1 MNVGIKKAVREKLTG
16 KNVKMLFYDVDGNPY
31 HYDVSIDKYL
41 GEGTSSIS
49 YEVTVKKDKHGI
61 GSKRVL
67 KQFYPDPR
75 LYELDT
81 EMDGLHLEIK
91 GYSEDREES
100 QNKELTRLGELFE
113 RTYAKQLELS
123 NRKDLEGVVVKP
135 DMCYFNGATK
145 YVLYEADYGKSLDVT
160 SFRTIEDFVNMMYD
174 LAFDLQR
181 LHSQE
186 ILYMDLKPENILL
199 SGNGNVKLFDFDS
212 SIDKKNLKDI
222 HIEDIRYAVDIP
234 ELIAPE
240 IRPAELSGEFEQN
253 KGLILQERV
262 DIYAFGAI
270 MLSYFLHRYPTSA
283 DCEREGFRDELKG
296 VFNNRFRGELT
307 EGEQELL
314 SNIIWRCIQKNIGI
328 RKRYNQTEELVAD
341 LNELKR
347 AMSAPDIKRQKV
359 YNKVGGRLQA
369 AYVMDAYPLSGYR
382 KRKTDKSWILDAL
395 IIGDEPIGED
405 FFSNILA
412 CSQMLDTTL
421 RIRLAVTSARK
432 EMEEYIIR
440 WPLLIKSTDIYLNDE
455 YIEPTSFL
463 KETDTAC
470 KQIVKIP
477 FAEIC
482 FYDWEY
488 PNDPVSLYTSLEH
501 HEDISW
507 IVMCDSQI
515 DKNLEMSEQLANII
529 DNNDEKVFIAYLDE
543 RGDGFDLRKS
553 DKQFTNIKLFPFSD
567 NDKYSLNEKEFETG
581 IKKQARLL
589 HKYYMKEWNERA
601 DKKAVWHDFS
611 SDAYNINS
619 SLCSVLSI
627 PYKLESIF
635 IKTTGGA
642 AAAEYK
648 KDVLDETNP
657 LAKKKM
663 NRLIYLEHRRWMC
676 FMLTEGYDKPSEQ
689 ELEQYAFQ
697 RGNNQRNKKD
707 KLHSCI
713 CDCGVDNGIQ
723 LDHFSHES
731 WENPNFEDYARVK
744 GLALDDLDIMS
755 VKLHQLCNRR
765 IRQMR
770 EDGVYKIAFA
780 KLEKGLKEGT
790 YSLMEEEL
798 LSSLKIVLKK
808 MLDNESN
815 VNSLWEK
822 ICIEFKETIIKKE
835 KSSKIRSENLLNAFR
850 ELTDLMKIV
859 SERNKY
865 HDYKSSDRTILE
877 VLPLLLIADQ
887 PIRRIYKPI
896 GEETWQNLASSII
909 IEPEQLYL
917 YTDDESLVDE
927 TEIRNFLG
935 KERGIDIKKIQ
946 IKKME
951 ELKNI
956 NTTSRSVKSV
966 LDITGLSP
974 EKTYQLTQL
983 DNLSDLPVII
993 FKDGKIKNIKGE
1005 SEADYYKVIRRHIT
1019 VNETFRLC
1027 HAMVYSENAQNHM
1040 LNLVENYENIWNA
1053 YIQMNSFRY
1062 RVLVEAL
1069 SEIEKKHYWKLERK
1083 NGTENVCT
1091 FEKRGVTGNMLR
1103 DAGIDGVLDNLRR
1116 DGWIEGEIRV
1126 PGSRNVG
1133 TVAIKTHDPDIKLY
1147 LEKMFY
1153 AVEHEPYMHK
1163 FVYLKTRRQPLSGKP
1178 LPEETIFIY
1187 DDTLLVNE
1195 LLEGKTVDAEHKEER
1210 KDVLKK
1216 ALNCLKN
1223 QKGRKGERMI
1233 IDSCGEDT
1241 RPLIDDISD
1250 DAVHFRMRFVYHNR
1264 ATKECLL
1271 KEGNILEAYVYHS
1284 IWKDTLVDD
1293 VKLNVEFAWDA
1304 ETSEDYLKKGAVKNE
1319 IDLVCTRNMQTF
1331 FISCKQSMP
1340 RREFLQEIKYFADY
1354 FGIDGK
1360 AILITSNE
1368 GTGKKQ
1374 KKDNA
1379 KLIEERSRKMGVY
1392 YIDRQMIGDEIQDM
1406 KQGYLSKY
1414 LQNIFDRKLNWKDI
1428 ME

>member
-1 MNVGIKKAVREKLTG
+1 MNVGIKKAAREKLIG
-16 KNVKMLFYDVDGNPY
+16 ENVKMLFYDVDGHPY
-31 HYDVSIDKYL
+31 HYNVSIDKYL

-49 YEVTVKKDKHGI
+49 YEVTVKKDKYGI

-81 EMDGLHLEIK
+81 KMDGLHLEIK
-91 GYSEDREES
+91 GYSENREES
-100 QNKELTRLGELFE
+100 QNIELTRLGELFE

-145 YVLYEADYGKSLDVT
+145 YVLYEADYGKSLDVA
-160 SFRTIEDFVNMMYD
+160 SFRSIEDFVNMMYD
-174 LAFDLQR
+174 LAFDLQQ

-199 SGNGNVKLFDFDS
+199 SGNRNVKLFDFDS
-212 SIDKKNLKDI
+212 SIDKKNLKDV
-222 HIEDIRYAVDIP
+222 HIEDIRYAADIP

-270 MLSYFLHRYPTSA
+270 MLSYFLHRYPTRA
-283 DCEREGFRDELKG
+283 DCEREEFRDELKEA
-296 VFNNRFRGELT
+296 FNSRFRGELT

-314 SNIIWRCIQKNIGI
+314 SNIIWRCIQKTIGI

-347 AMSAPDIKRQKV
+347 SMNAPDTKRQKV

-382 KRKTDKSWILDAL
+382 KKKSDKSWILDAL

-432 EMEEYIIR
+432 KMEEYISR

-488 PNDPVSLYTSLEH
+488 PNDPGSLYTKMED

-515 DKNLEMSEQLANII
+515 DKNLEMSEQLANVI
-529 DNNDEKVFIAYLDE
+529 DNNEKVFIAYLDE
-543 RGDGFDLRKS
+543 RGDGFDLRES
-553 DKQFTNIKLFPFSD
+553 EKQYTNIKLFPFGD

-601 DKKAVWHDFS
+601 DKKAVWRDFS

-635 IKTTGGA
+635 IKTTGEA

-648 KDVLDETNP
+648 RDFLEETKP
-657 LAKKKM
+657 LAKKIM

-697 RGNNQRNKKD
+697 KGNNQRNKKD

-723 LDHFSHES
+723 LAYFSHEF
-731 WENPNFEDYARVK
+731 WGNPNFKDYARAK
-744 GLALDDLDIMS
+744 GFALDDLDIMS
-755 VKLHQLCNRR
+755 VKLHQLCDRR
-765 IRQMR
+765 IRQMQ
-770 EDGVYKIAFA
+770 EEGVFRIAFS
-780 KLEKGLKEGT
+780 KLEKGLKEEA
-790 YSLMEEEL
+790 YSPMEEEL
-798 LSSLKIVLKK
+798 LSSLKIILKK

-815 VNSLWEK
+815 ANSLWEK
-822 ICIEFKETIIKKE
+822 ICSEFKETIIKKE
-835 KSSKIRSENLLNAFR
+835 KSSKVHSENIINVFR
-850 ELTDLMKIV
+850 ELADLMRIV
-859 SERNKY
+859 TERNKY

-887 PIRRIYKPI
+887 PIRRIFKPI

-917 YTDDESLVDE
+917 YTDDESLADE
-927 TEIRNFLG
+927 TEIRNFLE
-935 KERGIDIKKIQ
+935 KERGIDIKIVQ
-946 IKKME
+946 IKKMA

-956 NTTSRSVKSV
+956 NMTSKSVKSV
-966 LDITGLSP
+966 LDITGLPP
-974 EKTYQLTQL
+974 EKSYQLAQL
-983 DNLSDLPVII
+983 DNLSNLPVII
-993 FKDGKIKNIKGE
+993 FQDGKIKSIKGE

-1019 VNETFRLC
+1019 VNETFRLH
-1027 HAMVYSENAQNHM
+1027 HAKVYSENDQNYM
-1040 LNLVENYENIWNA
+1040 LNLVENYENIWSA

-1062 RVLVEAL
+1062 RVLVETL
-1069 SEIEKKHYWKLERK
+1069 NQIERNHYWKLDRK
-1083 NGTENVCT
+1083 NYTENVYT
-1091 FEKRGVTGNMLR
+1091 FEKRGVVGNILR
-1103 DAGIDGVLDNLRR
+1103 DTGIDKLLDDLGRE
-1116 DGWIEGEIRV
+1116 GWIEAEIIV
-1126 PGSRNVG
+1126 PGSDIVG
-1133 TVAIKTHDPDIKLY
+1133 TVNVKTNYQDIKIY
-1147 LEKMFY
+1147 LERMFC
-1153 AVEHEPYMHK
+1153 AVEREPYMHK
-1163 FVYLKTRRQPLSGKP
+1163 FVYLKTRRQPLSGKL
-1178 LPEETIFIY
+1178 LPEENIFIY
-1187 DDTLLVNE
+1187 DDTLLINE
-1195 LLEGKTVDAEHKEER
+1195 LLEGKVVDTEHKEER
-1210 KDVLKK
+1210 KDILKT
-1216 ALNCLKN
+1216 ALNCLKD
-1223 QKGRKGERMI
+1223 QKGRNGEGMI
-1233 IDSCGEDT
+1233 IDSYGDDSHT
-1241 RPLIDDISD
+1241 LIEDISD
-1250 DAVHFRMRFVYHNR
+1250 DALHFRMRFLYHNR

-1271 KEGNILEAYVYHS
+1271 KEENILVAYVYHS
-1284 IWKDTLVDD
+1284 IWRNTLVDD
-1293 VKLNVEFAWDA
+1293 VKLNVEFTWDA
-1304 ETSEDYLKKGAVKNE
+1304 ETSEDYLKKCALTNE

-1331 FISCKQSMP
+1331 FVSCKQSMP
-1340 RREFLQEIKYFADY
+1340 RQEYLWEIKYYADY

-1368 GTGKKQ
+1368 GTSQKQ
-1374 KKDNA
+1374 NNS
-1379 KLIEERSRKMGVY
+1379 KLIEERSKKMGVY
-1392 YIDRQMIGDEIQDM
+1392 YIDRQMIGEEISDM
-1406 KQGYLSKY
+1406 KQGYLSTY

-1428 ME
+1428 MK

>member
-212 SIDKKNLKDI
+212 SIDKKNLKDV
-222 HIEDIRYAVDIP
+222 HIEDIRYAADIP

-296 VFNNRFRGELT
+296 GFSSRFRGELT

-347 AMSAPDIKRQKV
+347 AMIAPDIKRQKV

-432 EMEEYIIR
+432 EMEEYISR

-515 DKNLEMSEQLANII
+515 DKNLEMSERLAKVI

-567 NDKYSLNEKEFETG
+567 NDKYSLSEKEFETG

-601 DKKAVWHDFS
+601 DKKAVWRDFS

-635 IKTTGGA
+635 IRTTGEA

-657 LAKKKM
+657 LAKKKI

-697 RGNNQRNKKD
+697 KGNNQRNKKD

-731 WENPNFEDYARVK
+731 WENPNFEDYARAK
-744 GLALDDLDIMS
+744 GMTLDDLDIMS
-755 VKLHQLCNRR
+755 VNLHQLCDRR

-770 EDGVYKIAFA
+770 AAGVYKIAFA

-790 YSLMEEEL
+790 YSPIEEEL
-798 LSSLKIVLKK
+798 LSSLKIILKK

-822 ICIEFKETIIKKE
+822 ICSEFEETIIRKE
-835 KSSKIRSENLLNAFR
+835 KSLKIHSENILKAFR
-850 ELTDLMKIV
+850 ELVDLMRIV
-859 SERNKY
+859 TERNKY

-877 VLPLLLIADQ
+877 VLPLLLIADH

-917 YTDDESLVDE
+917 YADDESLVDE
-927 TEIRNFLG
+927 TEIRNFLE
-935 KERGIDIKKIQ
+935 KERGIDIKIIQ

-956 NTTSRSVKSV
+956 NMTSKSVKSV

-974 EKTYQLTQL
+974 EKTYQLAQFKH
-983 DNLSDLPVII
+983 LSDFPVII
-993 FKDGKIKNIKGE
+993 FQDGKIKSIKGE

-1019 VNETFRLC
+1019 VNETFRLH
-1027 HAMVYSENAQNHM
+1027 HAKVYSENEQNYM
-1040 LNLVENYENIWNA
+1040 LSLVGNYENIWSA

-1062 RVLVEAL
+1062 RVLVETL
-1069 SEIEKKHYWKLERK
+1069 NQIERSHYWKLDRK
-1083 NGTENVCT
+1083 NYTENVHT
-1091 FEKRGVTGNMLR
+1091 FEKRGVVGNILR
-1103 DAGIDGVLDNLRR
+1103 DTGIDKLLDDLGRE
-1116 DGWIEGEIRV
+1116 GWIEAEIIV
-1126 PGSRNVG
+1126 PGSDIVG
-1133 TVAIKTHDPDIKLY
+1133 TVNVKTNYQDIKIY
-1147 LEKMFY
+1147 LEKMFC
-1153 AVEHEPYMHK
+1153 AVEREPYMHK

-1178 LPEETIFIY
+1178 LPEENIFIY

-1195 LLEGKTVDAEHKEER
+1195 LLEGEPADTEHKEER
-1210 KDVLKK
+1210 KDILKT
-1216 ALNCLKN
+1216 ALKCLKD
-1223 QKGRKGERMI
+1223 QKSKNGECMI
-1233 IDSCGEDT
+1233 IDSYGGNPHT
-1241 RPLIDDISD
+1241 LIEDISD
-1250 DAVHFRMRFVYHNR
+1250 DAFHFRMRFLYHNR

-1284 IWKDTLVDD
+1284 IWKNTLVDD
-1293 VKLNVEFAWDA
+1293 VKLNVEFTWDA
-1304 ETSEDYLKKGAVKNE
+1304 ETSEDYLKEGALMNK

-1340 RREFLQEIKYFADY
+1340 RQEYLWEIKYYADY

-1368 GTGKKQ
+1368 GTTKKQ
-1374 KKDNA
+1374 NNA
-1379 KLIEERSRKMGVY
+1379 KLIEERSKKMGVY
-1392 YIDRQMIGDEIQDM
+1392 YIDRQMIGDEISDM
-1406 KQGYLSKY
+1406 KQDYLSTY

-1428 ME
+1428 VK

>member
-81 EMDGLHLEIK
+81 KMDGLHLEIK

-100 QNKELTRLGELFE
+100 QNIELTRLGELFE
-113 RTYAKQLELS
+113 RTYAKQLEFS

-145 YVLYEADYGKSLDVT
+145 YVLYEADYGKSLDVY
-160 SFRTIEDFVNMMYD
+160 SFRSIEDFVNMMYD
-174 LAFDLQR
+174 LAFDLQQ
-181 LHSQE
+181 LHRHG

-212 SIDKKNLKDI
+212 SIDKQNLKDI
-222 HIEDIRYAVDIP
+222 HIEDIRYAADIP

-283 DCEREGFRDELKG
+283 DCEREGFRDELKE
-296 VFNNRFRGELT
+296 VFNSRFRGELT
-307 EGEQELL
+307 EDEQELL

-328 RKRYNQTEELVAD
+328 RKRYNQTEKLVAD

-347 AMSAPDIKRQKV
+347 LMSVPDTKRQKV

-382 KRKTDKSWILDAL
+382 KKKSDKSWILDAL

-405 FFSNILA
+405 YFSNILA

-421 RIRLAVTSARK
+421 RIRLAVTSAK
-432 EMEEYIIR
+432 KKMEEYISR

-455 YIEPTSFL
+455 QIAPSSFL

-470 KQIVKIP
+470 KQIVKNP

-482 FYDWEY
+482 FYDWKDLD
-488 PNDPVSLYTSLEH
+488 DPVSLYTKMEH

-515 DKNLEMSEQLANII
+515 DKNLEMSEQLADAM
-529 DNNDEKVFIAYLDE
+529 DNSEQKVFIAYLDE
-543 RGDGFDLRKS
+543 RGDGFDLRES
-553 DKQFTNIKLFPFSD
+553 EKQYTNIKLFPFSD

-635 IKTTGGA
+635 IKTTGEA

-697 RGNNQRNKKD
+697 KGNNQRNKKD

-723 LDHFSHES
+723 LAYFSHEF
-731 WENPNFEDYARVK
+731 WGNQNFKDYARAK
-744 GLALDDLDIMS
+744 GFALDDLDIMS
-755 VKLHQLCNRR
+755 VKLHQLCDRR
-765 IRQMR
+765 IRQMQ
-770 EDGVYKIAFA
+770 EDGVFRIAFA
-780 KLEKGLKEGT
+780 KLEKGLKEET
-790 YSLMEEEL
+790 YSPMEEEL
-798 LSSLKIVLKK
+798 LSSLKIILKK

-822 ICIEFKETIIKKE
+822 ICSEFKETIIKKE
-835 KSSKIRSENLLNAFR
+835 KSSKVYSENIINAFR
-850 ELTDLMKIV
+850 ELADLMRIV

-887 PIRRIYKPI
+887 PIRRIYKPL

-909 IEPEQLYL
+909 IEPEQLHL
-917 YTDDESLVDE
+917 YTDDKSLADE
-927 TEIRNFLG
+927 TEIRNFLE
-935 KERGIDIKKIQ
+935 KERGIDIKIVQ
-946 IKKME
+946 IKKMA

-956 NTTSRSVKSV
+956 NMTSKSVKSV
-966 LDITGLSP
+966 LDITGLPP
-974 EKTYQLTQL
+974 EKSYQLAQL
-983 DNLSDLPVII
+983 DNLSNLPVII
-993 FKDGKIKNIKGE
+993 FQDGKIKSIKGE

-1019 VNETFRLC
+1019 VNETFRLH
-1027 HAMVYSENAQNHM
+1027 HAKVYSENDQNYM
-1040 LNLVENYENIWNA
+1040 LNLAENYDNIWSA
-1053 YIQMNSFRY
+1053 YIQMNGFRY
-1062 RVLVEAL
+1062 RVLVETL
-1069 SEIEKKHYWKLERK
+1069 NQIERNHYWKLDRK
-1083 NGTENVCT
+1083 NYTENVYT
-1091 FEKRGVTGNMLR
+1091 FEKRGVVGNILR
-1103 DAGIDGVLDNLRR
+1103 DTGIDKLLDDLGRE
-1116 DGWIEGEIRV
+1116 GWIEAEIIV
-1126 PGSRNVG
+1126 PGSDIVG
-1133 TVAIKTHDPDIKLY
+1133 TVNVKTIYQDIKIY
-1147 LEKMFY
+1147 LEKMFC
-1153 AVEHEPYMHK
+1153 AVEREPYMHK

-1178 LPEETIFIY
+1178 LPEENIFIY

-1195 LLEGKTVDAEHKEER
+1195 LLEGKVVDTEHKEER
-1210 KDVLKK
+1210 KDILKT
-1216 ALNCLKN
+1216 ALNCLKD
-1223 QKGRKGERMI
+1223 QKGGNGECMI
-1233 IDSCGEDT
+1233 IDSYGDDAHT
-1241 RPLIDDISD
+1241 LIEDISD
-1250 DAVHFRMRFVYHNR
+1250 DALHFRMRFLYHNR

-1271 KEGNILEAYVYHS
+1271 KEGNILVAYVYHS
-1284 IWKDTLVDD
+1284 IWKNTLVDD
-1293 VKLNVEFAWDA
+1293 VKLNVEFTWDA
-1304 ETSEDYLKKGAVKNE
+1304 ETSEDYLKKSALTNE
-1319 IDLVCTRNMQTF
+1319 IDLVCTKNMQSF
-1331 FISCKQSMP
+1331 FVSCKQSMP
-1340 RREFLQEIKYFADY
+1340 RQEYLWEIKYYADY

-1368 GTGKKQ
+1368 GTTKKQ
-1374 KKDNA
+1374 NNA
-1379 KLIEERSRKMGVY
+1379 KLIEERSKKMGVY
-1392 YIDRQMIGDEIQDM
+1392 YIDRQMIGDELSDM
-1406 KQGYLSKY
+1406 KQGNLSTY
-1414 LQNIFDRKLNWKDI
+1414 LQNIFDRKLDWKDI
-1428 ME
+1428 MK